1 MCKEESTIYTH
12 YVSTYSF
19 SWSNAKKEQLMD
31 LFWMVTVGQ
40 CRVHEVSKQEVEWI
54 ELSDLAVL
62 LSDATVAVCNSSD
75 VWLRWKAT
83 ERENFLPG
91 LLPVTLLH
99 ASHVTSQLLS
109 KEVLQKWA
117 HSCCFYCREKK
128 QISIYFFKSSRE
140 EGRGVAGA
148 YIQLKKT
155 QMSPVNTSTSM
166 SDRDQW
172 CVFMLVCVSQSA
184 RAASSASSREH
195 L

>member
-1 MCKEESTIYTH
+1 MCVCVCKEESTIYLCIMCLLI
-12 YVSTYSF
+12 VLVE
-19 SWSNAKKEQLMD
+19 AMQKKPKQLMD

-54 ELSDLAVL
+54 ELAVR
-62 LSDATVAVCNSSD
+62 SRCSSPFGCNSSC
-75 VWLRWKAT
+75 VQ
-83 ERENFLPG
+83 RENLLSG

-99 ASHVTSQLLS
+99 ASRVTSQLLS
-109 KEVLQKWA
+109 KEVWQKWA
-117 HSCCFYCREKK
+117 RSCCFSCREKK
-128 QISIYFFKSSRE
+128 QISVYFLKSSRE
-140 EGRGVAGA
+140 EGRGVSGA

-172 CVFMLVCVSQSA
+172 CVFMPARVSQSA